1 MKGESRAVCT
11 ISKKMNSVMIK
22 EALSKKDVRF
32 DDIVSRATDIEAKRK
47 DYLIKDVSKNLWMD
61 ENDGTLSFCHQLSNG
76 SYDTD
81 NMPATSWALSQ
92 LSVKLGM
99 PSGYA
104 EKCIERNHP
113 DLAADNINTW
123 LTEQNGSKRKKH
135 TDYFVRTYDGKI
147 DGILSSGYTAF
158 DTTKIL
164 DVLKKSINVD
174 DYHIVGSYISDE
186 RMHLRLIRDELLDV
200 DDEDLYPGIFIDSSD
215 VGRTALHMSFG
226 VWKKVCTNGLCISKA
241 GGVLYHQRHMGIS
254 PLEVETE
261 FVNRVRMIP
270 TLIER
275 SETIIKNAR
284 GEKLNLNDEKVFDK
298 MLHDIRRFSKMS
310 DDDAR
315 KVIDLARARYGM
327 TRWGVVNSM
336 TEIAQNFELDDRIR
350 IENAAGMLIS
360 AV

>member
-1 MKGESRAVCT
+1 MCGKYNN
-11 ISKKMNSVMIK
+11 MNSVMIK
-22 EALSKKDVRF
+22 EALSKEKVKF
-32 DDIVSRATDIEAKRK
+32 DDIVTKATEIESKRK
-47 DYLIKDVSKNLWMD
+47 DFMVKDVARNLWMD
-61 ENDGTLSFCHQLSNG
+61 ASDGAISFCHQLPDG
-76 SYDTD
+76 SFDTD

-92 LSVKLGM
+92 LSIKLGM

-104 EKCIERNHP
+104 EKCIDRGHP

-123 LTEQNGSKRKKH
+123 LTEQNGSKRKKS
-135 TDYFVRTYDGKI
+135 TDYLVRTFDKKI

-164 DVLKKSINVD
+164 DVLKKSMNID
-174 DYHIVGSYISDE
+174 DYHIVGSYMSNE

-226 VWKKVCTNGLCISKA
+226 IWKKVCSNGLCISKV

-261 FVNRVRMIP
+261 FVHRLRMVP
-270 TLIER
+270 SLIER
-275 SETIIKNAR
+275 SEKIIKNAR
-284 GEKLNLNDEKVFDK
+284 GEKLNLNDEKIFEK
-298 MLHDIRRFSKMS
+298 MINDIRRFSKMS
-310 DDDAR
+310 DDDAK
-315 KVIDLARARYGM
+315 KVIDLARSRYGM

-336 TEIAQNFELDDRIR
+336 TEIAQQFELDDRIR
-350 IENAAGMLIS
+350 IENAAGMLI
-360 AV
+360 AAM